1 MANYT
6 KSTNFATKDSLV
18 TGDPLKVIKGTEIDD
33 EFEALETS
41 VATKADSASP
51 SFTGTPTAPTAA
63 AGTNST
69 QLATTSFVATSFA
82 PLASPAL
89 TGTPTAPTAS
99 ASDDSTQLATTAFVQ
114 DQKASPAF
122 TGTPTAPTATTGTNT
137 TQVATTEFVQ
147 QEIGGINNY
156 VKGFAVF
163 NPTTGTIYQKTANM
177 SISFPNNSSATVT
190 LTGFSDNNYGVLGT
204 AHGSDTVY
212 NEGRWV
218 GVFNKSSSGFTAT
231 FLYAYNSQQP
241 TTFVTLMILDGA

>member
-6 KSTNFATKDSLV
+6 KLTNFASKDSLAS
-18 TGDPLKVIKGTEIDD
+18 GNPLKIIKGTEIDD

-41 VATKADSASP
+41 ITTKADTASP
-51 SFTGTPTAPTAA
+51 TFTGTPTAPTAGSTTNTSQIATTAFVQAQKVSPAFTGTPTAPTAA
-63 AGTNST
+63 
-69 QLATTSFVATSFA
+69 
-82 PLASPAL
+82 
-89 TGTPTAPTAS
+89 

-147 QEIGGINNY
+147 QEIGGIKDY

-163 NPTTGTIYQKTANM
+163 NPTTGVIYQKTANM

-204 AHGSDTVY
+204 AHGSDTAY
-212 NEGRWV
+212 NVGRWV
-218 GVFNKSSSGFTAT
+218 GVFDKSSSGFTAT